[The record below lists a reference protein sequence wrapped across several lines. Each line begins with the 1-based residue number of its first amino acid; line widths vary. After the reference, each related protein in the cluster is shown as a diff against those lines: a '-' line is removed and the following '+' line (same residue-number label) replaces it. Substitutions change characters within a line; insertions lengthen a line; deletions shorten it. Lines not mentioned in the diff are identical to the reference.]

1 MKKGKKMDAKQNGSR
16 CKGRTKAGKP
26 CRAAATEGGLCFFHA
41 NPEKASELG
50 RIGGRKNRPV
60 AAGGADSL
68 PPADNALAVR
78 NRLARLIN
86 DVHSGKVLPNV
97 ASVEGHLLSLQL
109 RAIETTDLE
118 RRIAQ
123 LEKGRAEAEKTAA
136 ASDGT
141 LDAPSPDRGD
151 APQADEPLRADPET
165 AAASEDTL
173 DAPSQEEGDP
183 PLTEEP
189 PRAKAGGIFAGGKDA
204 PPRKPPRRAASPMAK
219 TPRKDRLG

>member
-1 MKKGKKMDAKQNGSR
+1 MNIKQKPTR
-16 CKGRTKAGKP
+16 CKARTKAGKP
-26 CRAAATEGGLCFFHA
+26 CRAAATEGGLCYFHA
-41 NPEKASELG
+41 NPSKASELG
-50 RIGGRKNRPV
+50 RIGGRRNRHV

-78 NRLARLIN
+78 NRLARLID

-109 RAIETTDLE
+109 RAIDLTDHD
-118 RRIAQ
+118 RRIAE
-123 LEKGRAEAEKTAA
+123 LEKGRAEAETAA
-136 ASDGT
+136 ASDDS
-141 LDAPSPDRGD
+141 LDAPSPEGGD
-151 APQADEPLRADPET
+151 SPQAEEPLRADPET

-173 DAPSQEEGDP
+173 DTPSWEEGDIQ
-183 PLTEEP
+183 LTEEP
-189 PRAKAGGIFAGGKDA
+189 PRTKAGGVFAGGKDA